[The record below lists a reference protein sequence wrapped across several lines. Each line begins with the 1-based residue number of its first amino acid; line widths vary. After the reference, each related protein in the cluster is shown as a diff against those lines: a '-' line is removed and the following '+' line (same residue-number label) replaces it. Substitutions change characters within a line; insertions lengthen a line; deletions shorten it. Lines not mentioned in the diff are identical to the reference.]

1 MLFVLSLEL
10 AATPTPCQPT
20 QLLPFSLS
28 FFSLSEFRGYTNE
41 NEHSGAIVN
50 DSEEKSSLL

>member
-10 AATPTPCQPT
+10 AATPTPCQLT
-20 QLLPFSLS
+20 ATSVLLS
-28 FFSLSEFRGYTNE
+28 FFSLYGKYRGYTNE

-50 DSEEKSSLL
+50 DSKEKNSLL